1 MVERSAMA
9 ESLSNLS
16 SAALNSQPS
25 TFDKLC
31 EIVAKL
37 RAPGGCPWDRE
48 QTHESLLPATIEEA
62 YEVAEAAR
70 AKNDAHFRE
79 ELGDLLLLV
88 VMHAEI
94 AREAGRFDIDH
105 VVCDVTEKLVRRHP
119 HVFGKSDARDSGAV
133 LQQWEAIKREEKR
146 SDSHYLASLPR
157 ALPALMRA
165 QKAQSKA
172 ARVNFD
178 WSELRDVLA
187 KVEEELGETKSAIG
201 SLAAASPPRGG
212 QDRQSLEDEIGDLL
226 FAVVNLARK
235 CKLDAESALQ
245 KGKRLGDVDLAE
257 LDEIWNQIK
266 RTSNI
271 ERLTRNAEPPEFDV
285 RCWTV
290 ASASAFAIFAIP
302 MSILINLLLA
312 VWLVV
317 ALLMVLVILMQRPKS
332 EGLGAAFG
340 GAVTENIFGAQTTN
354 VLVKFTA
361 WLAAIFFLVTFVLSI
376 LYARKSA
383 GESALRRELMKTQAA
398 ATASP
403 APAAS
408 RPSSPSSAAPDSGA
422 GVLPTG
428 SATPIASPP
437 SSVPVAPSASPAP
450 SAEKKL

>member
-1 MVERSAMA
+1 MVERSAVA

-31 EIVAKL
+31 DIVAKL
-37 RAPGGCPWDRE
+37 RGPGGCPWDRE

-94 AREAGRFDIDH
+94 AREAGRFNIDN
-105 VVCDVTEKLVRRHP
+105 VIGDVTEKLVRRHP

-133 LQQWEAIKREEKR
+133 LKQWEAIKREEKR

-178 WSELRDVLA
+178 WTELRDVLA
-187 KVEEELGETKSAIG
+187 KVEEELGETKSAI
-201 SLAAASPPRGG
+201 AS

-235 CKLDAESALQ
+235 CKLEAESVLQ
-245 KGKRLGDVDLAE
+245 KATDKFVARFNRLEDELRAHGKRLGDVDLAE
-257 LDEIWNQIK
+257 LDETWNAVK
-266 RTSNI
+266 KMTNDRMTKDERSSN
-271 ERLTRNAEPPEFDV
+271 D
-285 RCWTV
+285 
-290 ASASAFAIFAIP
+290 
-302 MSILINLLLA
+302 
-312 VWLVV
+312 
-317 ALLMVLVILMQRPKS
+317 
-332 EGLGAAFG
+332 
-340 GAVTENIFGAQTTN
+340 
-354 VLVKFTA
+354 
-361 WLAAIFFLVTFVLSI
+361 
-376 LYARKSA
+376 
-383 GESALRRELMKTQAA
+383 
-398 ATASP
+398 
-403 APAAS
+403 
-408 RPSSPSSAAPDSGA
+408 
-422 GVLPTG
+422 
-428 SATPIASPP
+428 
-437 SSVPVAPSASPAP
+437 
-450 SAEKKL
+450 